1 VGISDAITQKK
12 QIAGRCKFLHAIDCQ
27 DIFSQI
33 GRKVCKQGICV
44 DILVQKYGGTSVG
57 SVERIK
63 NVARRIIR
71 SKEKGYCVVV
81 VVSAMSGETNRLID
95 LAQQVT
101 AEPAKREMDMLV
113 STGEQVSI
121 ALLAIALQD
130 MGHPAISMT
139 AAQVGIRTDANFM
152 NARIQ
157 HIDDKPMKAELKK
170 GRIVIVAGFQGIDV
184 GNNIT
189 TLGRGGS
196 DTSAVALAAALKAKY
211 CEIYTDVDGV
221 YTADPNKVPDA
232 RMLREI
238 SYEEMLELA
247 SLGSKVLHSR
257 SVEIAMN
264 YNVVLHVRS
273 SLNDN
278 EGTLVVKETKEME
291 KIRISGVTSKT
302 DEARVTIY
310 DLDDKPGI
318 AAAVFSELAA
328 SRINVDMIVQ
338 SSALEKTHT
347 NRISFTVK
355 KSDIKAVE
363 AVVEKLRK
371 SGTVNGKHLV
381 DTKIG
386 IVSIVGVGMKSH
398 TGVASQLFAILAKNK
413 INIEMISTSE
423 IKISCV
429 IAEDRVLDAVRA
441 IHKDFG
447 LGEGSGRSAAKPA
460 AKKTAAQPAA
470 KKKG

>member
-1 VGISDAITQKK
+1 MN
-12 QIAGRCKFLHAIDCQ
+12 
-27 DIFSQI
+27 
-33 GRKVCKQGICV
+33 
-44 DILVQKYGGTSVG
+44 ILVQKYGGTSVG
-57 SVERIK
+57 SVERIR
-63 NVARRIIR
+63 NVARRIIQ
-71 SKEKGYCVVV
+71 SKEQGYSVVV
-81 VVSAMSGETNRLID
+81 VVSAMSGETNRLIA
-95 LAQQVT
+95 LAESIT
-101 AEPAKREMDMLV
+101 PEPAKREMDMLV

-139 AAQVGIRTDANFM
+139 AAQVGIRTDGNFM

-157 HIDDKPMKAELKK
+157 HIDDKPMKKELSK
-170 GRIVIVAGFQGIDV
+170 GRIIIVAGFQGVDPDY
-184 GNNIT
+184 NIT

-221 YTADPNKVPDA
+221 YTADPNKVPGA
-232 RMLREI
+232 RLLREI

-273 SLNDN
+273 SLNN
-278 EGTLVVKETKEME
+278 REGTLVVKEKKDME
-291 KIRISGVTSKT
+291 QIRINGVTSKT
-302 DEARVTIY
+302 DEARVTVF
-310 DLDDKPGI
+310 DLDHKPGV
-318 AAAVFSELAA
+318 AASVFEELA
-328 SRINVDMIVQ
+328 RKQINVDMIVQ
-338 SSALEKTHT
+338 PSSTESTQT

-355 KSDIKAVE
+355 KSELKAVE
-363 AVVEKLRK
+363 KVIEELRRK
-371 SGTVNGKHLV
+371 GVIKGNSAI
-381 DTKIG
+381 DRDIA

-398 TGVASQLFAILAKNK
+398 TGVAAELFSILAKNK

-429 IAEDRVLDAVRA
+429 IAEGRVLDALRA
-441 IHKDFG
+441 IHAGFG
-447 LGEGSGRSAAKPA
+447 LHKAPSLPDAGEKTAG
-460 AKKTAAQPAA
+460 KKTAARPS
-470 KKKG
+470 KKA

>member
-1 VGISDAITQKK
+1 M
-12 QIAGRCKFLHAIDCQ
+12 
-27 DIFSQI
+27 
-33 GRKVCKQGICV
+33 VCKQGICV

-57 SVERIK
+57 TVERIK
-63 NVARRIIR
+63 NVARRIIK
-71 SKEKGYCVVV
+71 SKEKGYSVVV

-95 LAQQVT
+95 LASQIT
-101 AEPAKREMDMLV
+101 PDPAKREMDMLV
-113 STGEQVSI
+113 SAGEQVSI
-121 ALLAIALQD
+121 ALLAIALQE

-139 AAQVGIRTDANFM
+139 AAQVGIRTDDNFM
-152 NARIQ
+152 NARI
-157 HIDDKPMKAELKK
+157 HHVEDKPIKAELKK

-196 DTSAVALAAALKAKY
+196 DTSAVALAAAVKAKF
-211 CEIYTDVDGV
+211 CEIYTDVDGI

-264 YNVVLHVRS
+264 YNVILHVRS

-291 KIRISGVTSKT
+291 KIRISGVTSKM

-318 AAAVFSELAA
+318 AAAVFGGLAT
-328 SRINVDMIVQ
+328 SKINVDMIVQ
-338 SSALEKTHT
+338 SGALEKTYT
-347 NRISFTVK
+347 NRISFTVQK
-355 KSDIKAVE
+355 KDIKAVE
-363 AVVEKLRK
+363 TVIDKLR
-371 SGTVNGKHLV
+371 SEGTVSGKHHV
-381 DTKIG
+381 DNKIG

-398 TGVASQLFAILAKNK
+398 TGVASQLFDILAKNK

-423 IKISCV
+423 IKISCA
-429 IAEDRVLDAVRA
+429 ISGDRVLDAVRA
-441 IHKDFG
+441 IHKGFG
-447 LGEGSGRSAAKPA
+447 LGEGKKIAAGQPAAKKAAAKPA
-460 AKKTAAQPAA
+460 AKK
-470 KKKG
+470 G

>member
-1 VGISDAITQKK
+1 VN
-12 QIAGRCKFLHAIDCQ
+12 
-27 DIFSQI
+27 
-33 GRKVCKQGICV
+33 
-44 DILVQKYGGTSVG
+44 ILVQKYGGTSVG

-71 SKEKGYCVVV
+71 SKEQGYSVVV

-95 LAQQVT
+95 LAHQMT
-101 AEPAKREMDMLV
+101 PEPAKRELDMLV

-121 ALLAIALQD
+121 ALLAMALQD

-139 AAQVGIRTDANFM
+139 AVQVGIRTDANFT

-157 HIDDKPMKAELKK
+157 YIEDKRMRAELSR
-170 GRIVIVAGFQGIDV
+170 GRIIIVAGFQGIDTE
-184 GNNIT
+184 NNIT

-221 YTADPNKVPDA
+221 YTADPNKVPGA
-232 RMLREI
+232 RLLREI

-273 SLNDN
+273 SLNN
-278 EGTLVVKETKEME
+278 SEGTLVVKEKKEME
-291 KIRISGVTSKT
+291 QIRISGVTSKT
-302 DEARVTIY
+302 DEARVTVY
-310 DLDDKPGI
+310 DLDHKPGV
-318 AAAVFSELAA
+318 AATVFGELA
-328 SRINVDMIVQ
+328 RRQINVDMIVQ
-338 SSALEKTHT
+338 PSSTESTQT

-355 KSDIKAVE
+355 KSELKAVDGVIE
-363 AVVEKLRK
+363 SLREKGVVK
-371 SGTVNGKHLV
+371 GKHAY
-381 DTKIG
+381 DKNIA

-398 TGVASQLFAILAKNK
+398 TGVAAELFAILAKNK

-429 IAEDRVLDAVRA
+429 IAEDRVLDAIRA
-441 IHKDFG
+441 IHAGFG
-447 LGEGSGRSAAKPA
+447 LEKDS
-460 AKKTAAQPAA
+460 AKKAVPAEGGEKKAARSR
-470 KKKG
+470 KKA